1 MAGTKKNKRKGM
13 VSNVEIHIPSSTII
27 LDSVTFCIEFGK
39 ARIEGGHPSGPVFSY
54 GAARAIVSEGDATRL
69 IAAGVF
75 DAR

>member
-1 MAGTKKNKRKGM
+1 M
-13 VSNVEIHIPSSTII
+13 VNTVEIHIPSSTII

-39 ARIEGGHPSGPVFSY
+39 IRIEGGHPSGPVFSC

-69 IAAGVF
+69 IAAGVV